1 MLCVIPKTVPVPA
14 SKKKILSNTLTASL
28 LVLTLALFVFPEF
41 KAVVI
46 RGLMKVGLFQPRVT
60 ATKTTPPEATAT
72 SVQFVTTSG
81 QTHTPES
88 LKGKVVFINFWAT
101 WCPPCIAEMPAIN
114 ELYTSFKDNPGIVFL
129 LVDADQDL
137 PKATAFIKEKAFS
150 LPVSSFRGT
159 VPASWYSGTLPTT
172 VVLDK
177 AGNVVYQHEGA
188 ADFSNKK
195 FRAFLEKL
203 LQ

>member
-1 MLCVIPKTVPVPA
+1 MQNLV
-14 SKKKILSNTLTASL
+14 TAGL
-28 LVLTLALFVFPEF
+28 LVLALALFVFPEF

-60 ATKTTPPEATAT
+60 ATKTTLPEATAA
-72 SVQFVTTSG
+72 SVQFISATG
-81 QTHTPES
+81 QTHTPQS

-114 ELYTSFKDNPGIVFL
+114 ELYASFKENPGIVFL

-137 PKATAFIKEKAFS
+137 PKATAFMKEKQFS

-159 VPASWYSGTLPTT
+159 VPTSWYSGTLPTT

-177 AGNVVYQHEGA
+177 AGNLVYQHEGA

-195 FRAFLEKL
+195 FRAFLEG
-203 LQ
+203 LQH

>member
-1 MLCVIPKTVPVPA
+1 M
-14 SKKKILSNTLTASL
+14 SKKTTQNLVTISL
-28 LVLTLALFVFPEF
+28 LALALALFVFPGF

-46 RGLMKVGLFQPRVT
+46 RGLMKAGLFQPKVT
-60 ATKTTPPEATAT
+60 AIKALPPDAAAS
-72 SVQFVTTSG
+72 SVQFTTATG
-81 QTHTPES
+81 ETHTPES

-114 ELYTSFKDNPGIVFL
+114 ELYASFKDNPGIVFL

-137 PKATAFIKEKAFS
+137 PKATSFIKEKQFN
-150 LPVSSFRGT
+150 LPVSGFRGA
-159 VPASWYSGTLPTT
+159 VPASWYGGTLPTT

-177 AGNVVYQHEGA
+177 AGSVVYQHEGA

-195 FRAFLEKL
+195 FREFLEKL
-203 LQ
+203 L